1 MIRFLCHM
9 LSYRQMSGSKE
20 VSAIERYAMGGF
32 TVVSK
37 QKILKGCHQGQNISV
52 LAILE
57 RLAGRQYSLEFR
69 FEIYFVGHASES
81 EKYVKIANLVKSNK

>member
-1 MIRFLCHM
+1 M

-20 VSAIERYAMGGF
+20 VSAIERYAMRGF

-69 FEIYFVGHASES
+69 FEIYFVGMQVSQ
-81 EKYVKIANLVKSNK
+81 KNMLTLQNL

>member
-1 MIRFLCHM
+1 
-9 LSYRQMSGSKE
+9 MSGSKE

-57 RLAGRQYSLEFR
+57 RLAARQYSLEFQL
-69 FEIYFVGHASES
+69 EIYFAGHASES

>member
-9 LSYRQMSGSKE
+9 LSYREVSGSKE

-37 QKILKGCHQGQNISV
+37 QKILKGCHHGQNISV

-57 RLAGRQYSLEFR
+57 RLAARQYSLEFQL
-69 FEIYFVGHASES
+69 EIYFVGHASES